1 MKKKDK
7 MKRLGILLLALTA
20 ITVIITFVIVMNL
33 SDPTDQKGQPQEQF
47 DDSYSGWIRNVY
59 IMSNKDNE
67 IIILYDKTNY
77 IAKGTAQNDYTGV
90 ADIELSHGKITR
102 ILAKPDG
109 IEGIL
114 DRYSETE
121 VQIKDYE
128 ALSYDDTLP
137 VYVVADSPNVR
148 QPVHQIAM
156 SDLVIGNSKV
166 KLIVADEKACAVV
179 QYSKDI
185 ANNIRVLLKNGNNI
199 TYSDLY
205 IKSNK
210 TYTVNEKKVKAK
222 KLTKVSSYLKGKKN
236 GEEICI
242 SPATGKLFICNRKG
256 KKLAE
261 AYEGNFIVR
270 KETGGYVL
278 INELSVEDYVRYVL
292 PSEMPLGFSYEAL
305 KAQAVC
311 ARTFA
316 YGQMHNQA
324 YAQYGANLDNT
335 TAYQVYHATTTYDV
349 TDQAVQDT
357 SGMVLTYDGALT
369 DCYYYSTS
377 PGYSETLEVWNAD
390 SPGYLKGENHT
401 QAKTKDLSN
410 KQAFHKLINKQ
421 VKSYDSD
428 SPYYRWTATISNKMG
443 MDPELGRLK
452 KIKVKERS
460 SSGYV
465 LSLTASFEL
474 GDRDYDAENDIR
486 FFLGKYMTK
495 LKLADGTVRTDASSV
510 PSACFEV
517 KSQKNGK
524 IVLSGG
530 GFGHGIGMSQYGAN
544 AMGEEGM
551 SWQEILQ
558 FYYHD
563 VKIENIFDVDL
574 EQEK

>member
-1 MKKKDK
+1 M
-7 MKRLGILLLALTA
+7 
-20 ITVIITFVIVMNL
+20 
-33 SDPTDQKGQPQEQF
+33 
-47 DDSYSGWIRNVY
+47 
-59 IMSNKDNE
+59 
-67 IIILYDKTNY
+67 
-77 IAKGTAQNDYTGV
+77 
-90 ADIELSHGKITR
+90 
-102 ILAKPDG
+102 
-109 IEGIL
+109 
-114 DRYSETE
+114 
-121 VQIKDYE
+121 
-128 ALSYDDTLP
+128 
-137 VYVVADSPNVR
+137 
-148 QPVHQIAM
+148 
-156 SDLVIGNSKV
+156 
-166 KLIVADEKACAVV
+166 
-179 QYSKDI
+179 
-185 ANNIRVLLKNGNNI
+185 
-199 TYSDLY
+199 
-205 IKSNK
+205 
-210 TYTVNEKKVKAK
+210 
-222 KLTKVSSYLKGKKN
+222 
-236 GEEICI
+236 
-242 SPATGKLFICNRKG
+242 
-256 KKLAE
+256 
-261 AYEGNFIVR
+261 
-270 KETGGYVL
+270 
-278 INELSVEDYVRYVL
+278 
-292 PSEMPLGFSYEAL
+292 
-305 KAQAVC
+305 
-311 ARTFA
+311 
-316 YGQMHNQA
+316 
-324 YAQYGANLDNT
+324 
-335 TAYQVYHATTTYDV
+335 
-349 TDQAVQDT
+349 
-357 SGMVLTYDGALT
+357 
-369 DCYYYSTS
+369 
-377 PGYSETLEVWNAD
+377 WNAD

-410 KQAFHKLINKQ
+410 KQAFHKFINKQ